1 MDFTK
6 ESPKNVMML
15 QHATKLYYT
24 EKLYDERF
32 YGNVKDSMW
41 FYHLETLVRIQESPT
56 LIKEYLQYNIMNII
70 EGLELPQEIN
80 NFCLLNDFDVVPR
93 HSSLHNVKNKNSD
106 LNWHFDNRVP
116 VVHPLEKKEKLRDI
130 EIIGEFKNKV
140 YGLWDMKRRPKYSM
154 VIYFNS
160 HDIDFTGGELLFIDG
175 IFKPSY
181 GDVVFFNSNE
191 IHKANRANGTRNALL
206 LKFYDIDKDLYDM

>member
-15 QHATKLYYT
+15 QHATKLYYQ
-24 EKLYDERF
+24 ERLYDERF
-32 YGNVKDSMW
+32 YGNVKETMW
-41 FYHLETLVRIQESPT
+41 FYHLETLVRIQESPC
-56 LIKEYLQYNIMNII
+56 LIKEYLQHNIMNII
-70 EGLELPQEIN
+70 EGLGLPEEIN

-93 HSSLHNVKNKNSD
+93 HSSLHNVNNKNTD
-106 LNWHFDNRVP
+106 FNWHFDNRVP
-116 VVHPLEKKEKLRDI
+116 VVHPIENKEKLHDI
-130 EIIGEFKNKV
+130 ELIGEFNNKL
-140 YGLWDMKRRPKYSM
+140 YGLWDMKRRPNYSM

-160 HDIDFTGGELLFIDG
+160 HGVDFTGGELLFIDG

-191 IHKANRANGTRNALL
+191 IHKVNRAKGTRNALL